1 MVAASHARTLFRQAP
16 SRLDCGSPA
25 RRRRRSQPREGGIP
39 SLAGG
44 WPLQQSRA
52 ACSAW
57 SCSFILASLKPRI
70 QIFPCVS
77 PGPRPR
83 GSRAPSAENLRRR
96 MKPRGTRRGGG
107 CAQPLTYQRS
117 RAPRE
122 NLTPLAPCGSTAAPR
137 IRPFRASPASWDRAS
152 PALRGRNIQR
162 DRVVDRIEDLKAEA
176 VLLEAQPRFR
186 LGRARRHSSRR
197 CACASAGRRR
207 SA

>member
-107 CAQPLTYQRS
+107 CAQPLTYRRQSCASRKPNTS
-117 RAPRE
+117 RALRFDS
-122 NLTPLAPCGSTAAPR
+122 G
-137 IRPFRASPASWDRAS
+137 ASNS
-152 PALRGRNIQR
+152 PISRFTG
-162 DRVVDRIEDLKAEA
+162 VVG
-176 VLLEAQPRFR
+176 QSF
-186 LGRARRHSSRR
+186 
-197 CACASAGRRR
+197 ASASRVGIF
-207 SA
+207 SVIVSLTALKT